1 MPRKAIAGR
10 QRLRGAMKRRNSDNA
25 STEKERRGNAPRGH
39 LSEATSPRGAMQRR
53 NYGCHKAAKR
63 VIFFGWVYGWLFM
76 GGIMC
81 GLMARGF
88 SRSGGRMRGGGR
100 RAGRQ
105 APRRKERGAQTDDVG
120 GQLRGNKKTE
130 SRNDPSLWGF

>member
-53 NYGCHKAAKR
+53 FYGCYIAAKR
-63 VIFFGWVYGWLFM
+63 VFFFGWVLVVVIYGLVYGWFN
-76 GGIMC
+76 G
-81 GLMARGF
+81 AR
-88 SRSGGRMRGGGR
+88 
-100 RAGRQ
+100 
-105 APRRKERGAQTDDVG
+105 
-120 GQLRGNKKTE
+120 L
-130 SRNDPSLWGF
+130 